1 MQAIAKA
8 MSARERADAADF
20 YAQLDA
26 PAAKE
31 RGPSAKAR
39 AAVLERGSVLALQGD
54 ASRQRAGMQQLPWPG
69 WRRRAAG
76 YPVPG
81 RAAERY
87 LVAAMNAWK
96 QGSRSND
103 AGRQMQSVVQRMT
116 AEDIAAVASHYAAL
130 PPPGPAPPGIVDAG
144 NVAGVASGPA
154 QQARTRPAMLPGDAG
169 RGRAIVASGEHGCA
183 ACHVIPGIRRAT
195 GIVGPPLGG
204 LAQRCFLAGQL
215 PNNLEVLVS
224 FLRDP
229 PALVPRTGMP
239 NVGLD
244 DREARDIAAFLMTL
258 RASDAR

>member
-1 MQAIAKA
+1 MEAIAKA

-20 YAQLDA
+20 YARLDA
-26 PAAKE
+26 PAPKE

-39 AAVLERGSVLALQGD
+39 AALLERGRVLALQGD
-54 ASRQRAGMQQLPWPG
+54 ASRQLQACNNCHGPGGVGEPPAIPYLAGLS
-69 WRRRAAG
+69 
-76 YPVPG
+76 
-81 RAAERY
+81 ERY
-87 LVAAMNAWK
+87 LVAAMDAWK

-116 AEDIAAVASHYAAL
+116 ADDIAAVASHYAAL
-130 PPPGPAPPGIVDAG
+130 PPPGPAPPVIVDVG
-144 NVAGVASGPA
+144 DGAGVSSGPA

-195 GIVGPPLGG
+195 GTVGPPLGG
-204 LAQRCFLAGQL
+204 LAQRSFLAGQL